1 MRKLLKHFYIRY
13 KYKKL
18 KVKIDR
24 SCIIDLHNTYEGC
37 NTICKNTTFVGHLG
51 FGSYVGSNSIISAK
65 VGRFTSISS
74 LVITESGTHPYT
86 YPYAT
91 TCPMFFSLR
100 NQCGDTWSD
109 RQYYEEIRNVDGK
122 HAVHIGND
130 CWIGS
135 RAFIVG
141 GVTIGDGAV
150 VLANAVVTKDVPPYA
165 IVGGIPARIIKYRYS
180 KEDIEFLCNLK
191 WWDINLAELANNTH
205 LLRNVELLKKQYNN
219 VGK

>member
-1 MRKLLKHFYIRY
+1 MKKFFKYIYVSY
-13 KYKKL
+13 KYKKRG
-18 KVKIDR
+18 VSIARSATIDIR
-24 SCIIDLHNTYEGC
+24 NIYEGC
-37 NTICKNTTFVGHLG
+37 NTVGQDTTFVGQLG
-51 FGSYVGSNSIISAK
+51 FGSYIGRNSVISAK

-74 LVITESGTHPYT
+74 FVITESGTHPYT

-91 TCPMFFSLR
+91 TSPMFFSMR
-100 NQCGDTWSD
+100 NQCGATWSD
-109 RQYYEEIRNVDGK
+109 RQYFEEIRNVDSK

-165 IVGGIPARIIKYRYS
+165 IVGGVPAKIIKYRFS
-180 KEDIEFLCNLK
+180 QEDIDFLLDTK
-191 WWDINLAELANNTH
+191 WWNMNLEELKDKAYLIRDID
-205 LLRNVELLKKQYNN
+205 LLKMHFSK
-219 VGK
+219 GK

>member
-1 MRKLLKHFYIRY
+1 MKKLLKYIYVLY
-13 KYKKL
+13 KYKHR

-24 SCIIDLHNTYEGC
+24 SCTINLQSSYEGC
-37 NTICKNTTFVGHLG
+37 NTIGKNTTFVGHLG
-51 FGSYVGSNSIISAK
+51 FGSYIGSNSIISAR

-74 LVITESGTHPYT
+74 FVITESGTHPYT

-109 RQYYEEIRNVDGK
+109 RQYFEEIRNVDSEC
-122 HAVHIGND
+122 AVHIGND

-141 GVTIGDGAV
+141 GVKIGDGAV

-165 IVGGIPARIIKYRYS
+165 IVGGVPAQIIKYRYS
-180 KEDIEFLCNLK
+180 EEDIDFLLDTK
-191 WWDINLAELANNTH
+191 WWNMKTDELKSKAHLMRDID
-205 LLRNVELLKKQYNN
+205 LLKKQYN
-219 VGK
+219 KTDK